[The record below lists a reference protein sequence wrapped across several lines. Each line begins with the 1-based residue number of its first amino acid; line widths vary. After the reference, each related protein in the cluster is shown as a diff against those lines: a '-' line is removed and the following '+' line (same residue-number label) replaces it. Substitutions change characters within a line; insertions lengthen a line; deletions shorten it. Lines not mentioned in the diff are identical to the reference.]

1 MKGYP
6 SDNGAKKHR
15 RLDASPPPAH
25 AMPPHQGVQRS
36 TTSPRQGD
44 HPVHG
49 DDHLAD
55 ADTTP
60 LCQPLR
66 HSREIT
72 PRKNGGATTS
82 PTATPCLY
90 ATLSTMAGRSPWA
103 RMAVTTSSLMVTPR
117 VYANLSAAAG
127 TCPVKQEKSWR
138 DCMGF
143 LMAQAVK
150 GKRRHCHLCSW
161 ASSI

>member
-90 ATLSTMAGRSPWA
+90 ATLSTVAGRSPRGKNGGNNLLADGDPA
-103 RMAVTTSSLMVTPR
+103 RLCQPLR
-117 VYANLSAAAG
+117 RGRHLS
-127 TCPVKQEKSWR
+127 R
-138 DCMGF
+138 
-143 LMAQAVK
+143 
-150 GKRRHCHLCSW
+150 
-161 ASSI
+161 